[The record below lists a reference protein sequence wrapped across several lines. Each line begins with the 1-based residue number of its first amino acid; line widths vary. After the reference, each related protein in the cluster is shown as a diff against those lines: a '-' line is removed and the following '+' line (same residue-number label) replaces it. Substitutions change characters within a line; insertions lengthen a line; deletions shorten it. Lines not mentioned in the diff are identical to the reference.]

1 MRSEKGEMEMK
12 WFMAISAAVVVA
24 FAPMAA
30 KAFVCT
36 NCCDKGK
43 VKVQCPVCQ
52 GTKYMWKCLSTKFS
66 TGNYDSLTEPGV
78 FCGYGT
84 TYHPLHSNCK
94 SSKARICC
102 PMCISMSGVS
112 SLGFAELD
120 CPMCDGRGNLF
131 STVYIVKDPDMLSP
145 FMLSESDS
153 DIAAGRTGTSNVIM
167 RRMSSE
173 DIEDYLTVYPKSRV
187 FTGIESL
194 RRYAHLQAIRNGG
207 AMRTIVVN
215 RPRRTPPPGLSAGL
229 DGLSSEKGSNASEDS
244 GRAVDLEKELEKR
257 KASGRS
263 PAR

>member
-1 MRSEKGEMEMK
+1 MRSEKRNMEMK
-12 WFMAISAAVVVA
+12 LFMAFSTAAVMA

-36 NCCDKGK
+36 NCNDVGK
-43 VKVQCPVCQ
+43 IKVQCPVCQ
-52 GTKYMWKCLSTKFS
+52 GTKYMWKCLSTKYSSGNFS
-66 TGNYDSLTEPGV
+66 SLTEPGV

-84 TYHPLHSNCK
+84 NYHPLHPNCK

-102 PMCISMSGVS
+102 PMCISKSGVS

-194 RRYAHLQAIRNGG
+194 RRYAHLQAIRHGG

-215 RPRRTPPPGLSAGL
+215 RPRRGIPPARLGGISP
-229 DGLSSEKGSNASEDS
+229 EKRANAEDDS
-244 GRAVDLEKELEKR
+244 GRAVDLEKEMEKR
-257 KASGRS
+257 RASGRS
-263 PAR
+263 SAKQ